1 MSSNRFSGEIPASLG
16 NCSHLS
22 VLELDH
28 NRFSGRIPAAI
39 GELQWVS
46 KFSVANNLL
55 VGPIPR
61 FVNGRMFNA
70 TSYDNNLGLCGYPF
84 KPCKFLQDILV
95 IWRSGVLVS
104 IISSDIHYT
113 AISRCL
119 MGLIS
124 RMGSNQREFSVFLGF
139 YLVFLLMS
147 DLSYG
152 NENDILCLRSKK
164 ESLQDPNNILK
175 SSWNFSNTT
184 QGFICSF
191 TGIDCWAP
199 NEDRVLNIRLSNM
212 GLRGSFP
219 LGIYNCSSLQHLDLS
234 SNELDGVIP
243 ANVSKIMP
251 YVTSV
256 VLSSN
261 RFSVPSFN
269 STTDVD
275 FSNNLGLCGPSLSPC
290 QKSSGKSNTGVIVA
304 AAVSGVTV
312 GAIGVSLAMFF
323 CACRVSVKK
332 KEEDPE
338 GNKWAKSTKGIKKI
352 KVSLF
357 ENSISKMRL
366 SDLMKATDNF
376 SKHNIIGEGR
386 MGTIY
391 KARLDDGSMYM
402 VKRLHDTQHSEEE
415 FVSEMATLG
424 SVKHRDLVPLI
435 GFCLAGKEKL
445 LVYKYMKNGTVYDQL
460 HQGEDGDGC
469 SMEWQTRL
477 KISIG
482 AARGLAWLHH
492 NCNPRIIHRNISS
505 KCILLDADFEPK
517 ISDFGLARLMNP
529 IDTHLSTFVNGEFGD
544 IGYVAPEYSRTL
556 VATPK
561 GDVYSFGTVLLK
573 LVTGERPNQVTKA
586 PENFKGTL
594 VDWVI
599 ELTQNSNLKYAID
612 KSLVGKGVDHEISQ
626 IFKVA
631 RNCVSLNPKERP
643 SMFEVYQLLRAIG
656 ERYHFSTDAEIMLQM
671 DTGDDDI
678 QELIVAQ
685 EAKSDQ

>member
-1 MSSNRFSGEIPASLG
+1 
-16 NCSHLS
+16 
-22 VLELDH
+22 
-28 NRFSGRIPAAI
+28 
-39 GELQWVS
+39 
-46 KFSVANNLL
+46 
-55 VGPIPR
+55 
-61 FVNGRMFNA
+61 
-70 TSYDNNLGLCGYPF
+70 
-84 KPCKFLQDILV
+84 
-95 IWRSGVLVS
+95 
-104 IISSDIHYT
+104 
-113 AISRCL
+113 
-119 MGLIS
+119 MGLVT
-124 RMGSNQREFSVFLGF
+124 RMGSNQREISGFLGF

-147 DLSYG
+147 GLSCG
-152 NENDILCLRSKK
+152 NENDIACLRSIK
-164 ESLQDPNNILK
+164 ESLQDPNNILN
-175 SSWNFSNTT
+175 SSWNFSNSTK
-184 QGFICSF
+184 GFICSF

-199 NEDRVLNIRLSNM
+199 NEDRVLTIRLSNM

-219 LGIYNCSSLQHLDLS
+219 LGIYNCSNLQHLDLS

-261 RFSVPSFN
+261 RFSGEIPENLANCSYLNVIQLDHNKFSGQIPLELGQLSRLKRFTVANNLLVGQVPRFN
-269 STTDVD
+269 STIDVD
-275 FSNNLGLCGPSLSPC
+275 FSNNPGLCGPSLSPC

-312 GAIGVSLAMFF
+312 GAIGVGLAMFF
-323 CACRVSVKK
+323 CARRVPVKK

-338 GNKWAKSTKGIKKI
+338 GNKWAKSIKGIKKI

-402 VKRLHDTQHSEEE
+402 IKRLQDTQHSEEE

-445 LVYKYMKNGTVYDQL
+445 LVYKYMKNGTLYDQL
-460 HQGEDGDGC
+460 HQGEDGC
-469 SMEWQTRL
+469 SMEWPTRL
-477 KISIG
+477 KIAIG

-505 KCILLDADFEPK
+505 KCILLDSDFEPK

-561 GDVYSFGTVLLK
+561 GDVYSFGTVLLE
-573 LVTGERPNQVTKA
+573 LVTGERPNEVTKA
-586 PENFKGTL
+586 PESFKGTL

-599 ELTQNSNLKYAID
+599 ELTKNSNLKYAID